1 MDELLLRKAQHG
13 DPEAFEQLITPL
25 EQLIWRICWHYTGNR
40 ESAEDCGQETM
51 IRIWRSLD
59 SYRGDC
65 ALESWVYRIA
75 ANCCMDYL
83 RKKKRDKSVS
93 MEPMQEQGFDPA
105 DPSPGTEEQVV
116 AADEQKRLREA
127 LLVSL
132 VAVVVLSGLAYG
144 GVRIARNI
152 MNSTEAPFLIG
163 ETEENAIRLANDK
176 GLVVETVRQSDPKVP
191 AGVVILQSKE
201 YQYPMKRG
209 ERIVIFVSTG
219 PEQQG
224 VPALVGKTLA
234 SAQTEAEKYGF
245 TVLVTQRVESDQALG
260 TVLEQDPAAGDLE
273 ANKII
278 MVVVSGSV
286 NVPRFIDMT
295 RAQALNLAR
304 ETGFNDVQIVE
315 HVTQE
320 ESKFDRVADQ
330 VPKEGERVLEDT
342 QITLAIY
349 VSPGEAPQE
358 SPAAENDNTN

>member
-127 LLVSL
+127 ITMLPEDQREALIMTQLEKVPYEEAARLLGVSEGTIKSRVNRAKARL
-132 VAVVVLSGLAYG
+132 KEILSG
-144 GVRIARNI
+144 
-152 MNSTEAPFLIG
+152 
-163 ETEENAIRLANDK
+163 
-176 GLVVETVRQSDPKVP
+176 
-191 AGVVILQSKE
+191 
-201 YQYPMKRG
+201 
-209 ERIVIFVSTG
+209 ERELSPPGNV
-219 PEQQG
+219 
-224 VPALVGKTLA
+224 
-234 SAQTEAEKYGF
+234 
-245 TVLVTQRVESDQALG
+245 
-260 TVLEQDPAAGDLE
+260 
-273 ANKII
+273 KI
-278 MVVVSGSV
+278 
-286 NVPRFIDMT
+286 D
-295 RAQALNLAR
+295 
-304 ETGFNDVQIVE
+304 
-315 HVTQE
+315 
-320 ESKFDRVADQ
+320 
-330 VPKEGERVLEDT
+330 ERR
-342 QITLAIY
+342 
-349 VSPGEAPQE
+349 SR
-358 SPAAENDNTN
+358 S

>member
-127 LLVSL
+127 ITMLPEDQREALIMTQLEKVPYEEAAKLLGVSEGTIKSRVNRAKARL
-132 VAVVVLSGLAYG
+132 KEILSG
-144 GVRIARNI
+144 
-152 MNSTEAPFLIG
+152 
-163 ETEENAIRLANDK
+163 
-176 GLVVETVRQSDPKVP
+176 
-191 AGVVILQSKE
+191 
-201 YQYPMKRG
+201 
-209 ERIVIFVSTG
+209 ERELS
-219 PEQQG
+219 P
-224 VPALVGKTLA
+224 P
-234 SAQTEAEKYGF
+234 
-245 TVLVTQRVESDQALG
+245 
-260 TVLEQDPAAGDLE
+260 GDV
-273 ANKII
+273 KI
-278 MVVVSGSV
+278 
-286 NVPRFIDMT
+286 D
-295 RAQALNLAR
+295 
-304 ETGFNDVQIVE
+304 
-315 HVTQE
+315 
-320 ESKFDRVADQ
+320 
-330 VPKEGERVLEDT
+330 ERR
-342 QITLAIY
+342 
-349 VSPGEAPQE
+349 SR
-358 SPAAENDNTN
+358 S